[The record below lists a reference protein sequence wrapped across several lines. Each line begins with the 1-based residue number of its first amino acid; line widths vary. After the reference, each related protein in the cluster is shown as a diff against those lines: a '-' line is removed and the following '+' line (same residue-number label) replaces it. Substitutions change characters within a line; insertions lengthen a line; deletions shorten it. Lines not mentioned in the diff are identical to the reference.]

1 MLDNTIQIVVSYDRI
16 HVKRRR
22 VGWGHHNI
30 TLPRAPQGDKTAL
43 LLGHLKFFAAIC
55 EPKLM
60 KLCFVFCFTERDD
73 KL

>member
-43 LLGHLKFFAAIC
+43 CADAADIDIVGRS
-55 EPKLM
+55 KRRRNKNINFVLR
-60 KLCFVFCFTERDD
+60 CFIIH
-73 KL
+73 